1 MGFWGLVNV
10 NGYFKAA
17 DKEEVSQEWCIR
29 CGGEVVSSQFLLMEI
44 KVKDFWDSNI
54 FYNLQCKMII
64 VILRDL
70 RDIFE

>member
-44 KVKDFWDSNI
+44 KVKDF
-54 FYNLQCKMII
+54 
-64 VILRDL
+64 
-70 RDIFE
+70 